1 MSVENMDIETMT
13 EVWNSWA
20 EINRQK
26 DAEIR
31 KLKEANS
38 GSVINLRLKI
48 LKEENKKL
56 GEENLELQG
65 KKDYWEGEHSDLWLG
80 VFGVLNDA
88 GYGPTSTGQLISF
101 IKDIIAENEKLKEL
115 MKDAISCKKLVNDY
129 MNKTKGFAEWASWDD
144 CDGDV
149 VDYAIYLEKEI
160 EKLKNK
166 ELKKPKKT
174 ITCSSCGQTGHNK
187 TSKKCPNII
196 DA

>member
-56 GEENLELQG
+56 GEKNEDLLVINGQNEKIIDLRKEENEKLNELQG

-101 IKDIIAENEKLKEL
+101 INDIIAENEQLK
-115 MKDAISCKKLVNDY
+115 KP
-129 MNKTKGFAEWASWDD
+129 
-144 CDGDV
+144 
-149 VDYAIYLEKEI
+149 
-160 EKLKNK
+160 
-166 ELKKPKKT
+166 KPKKT

>member
-48 LKEENKKL
+48 LKEEKKKL
-56 GEENLELQG
+56 EEAIEERKFNSGKMLEENEKLKEENYELQG

-101 IKDIIAENEKLKEL
+101 INDIIAENEQLK
-115 MKDAISCKKLVNDY
+115 KP
-129 MNKTKGFAEWASWDD
+129 
-144 CDGDV
+144 
-149 VDYAIYLEKEI
+149 
-160 EKLKNK
+160 
-166 ELKKPKKT
+166 KPKKT
-174 ITCSSCGQTGHNK
+174 ITCSSCGQEGHNK
-187 TSKKCPNII
+187 ASKKCPNVI

>member
-48 LKEENKKL
+48 LKEENQKL
-56 GEENLELQG
+56 KENNEDLLVINGQNEEII
-65 KKDYWEGEHSDLWLG
+65 DLRKE
-80 VFGVLNDA
+80 
-88 GYGPTSTGQLISF
+88 Q
-101 IKDIIAENEKLKEL
+101 NEKLKEL

-187 TSKKCPNII
+187 ISKKCPNII

>member
-48 LKEENKKL
+48 LKEEKKKL
-56 GEENLELQG
+56 EE
-65 KKDYWEGEHSDLWLG
+65 K
-80 VFGVLNDA
+80 
-88 GYGPTSTGQLISF
+88 
-101 IKDIIAENEKLKEL
+101 NEKLNEL

-187 TSKKCPNII
+187 ISKKCPNII

>member
-1 MSVENMDIETMT
+1 MSVENIDIEAMT

-56 GEENLELQG
+56 GEKNEKLKEENDNWEADDNNLTKVMSMVSHELG
-65 KKDYWEGEHSDLWLG
+65 DEEEPWVSVDDIYDIVKKLKEKKDYWEGEHSNLWFG

-101 IKDIIAENEKLKEL
+101 INDIIAENEQLK
-115 MKDAISCKKLVNDY
+115 KP
-129 MNKTKGFAEWASWDD
+129 
-144 CDGDV
+144 
-149 VDYAIYLEKEI
+149 
-160 EKLKNK
+160 
-166 ELKKPKKT
+166 KPKKT

-187 TSKKCPNII
+187 TSKKCPNVI